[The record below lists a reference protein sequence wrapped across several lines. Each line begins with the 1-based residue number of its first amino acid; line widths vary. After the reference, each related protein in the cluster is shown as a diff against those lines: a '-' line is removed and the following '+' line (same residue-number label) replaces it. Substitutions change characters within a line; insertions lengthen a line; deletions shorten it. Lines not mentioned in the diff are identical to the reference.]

1 MHSKFNLE
9 VEFTSRSSLQVEFTL
24 CLSPLLKG
32 ILPRGRL
39 CWVDV
44 IQCEFLFPRDVQ
56 LTVPA
61 MSINNNQH

>member
-9 VEFTSRSSLQVEFTL
+9 VEFKSRSSLQVEFTL
-24 CLSPLLKG
+24 FLSPLSKV
-32 ILPRGRL
+32 ILPQGRL

-44 IQCEFLFPRDVQ
+44 VQCEFLFPRDVQ

>member
-9 VEFTSRSSLQVEFTL
+9 VEFTSISSLPVEFSL
-24 CLSPLLKG
+24 CLSPLSKG
-32 ILPRGRL
+32 ILPQGRL

-44 IQCEFLFPRDVQ
+44 IQYEFLFPRDVQ
-56 LTVPA
+56 WTVPA